1 MHKFGK
7 TLVLVTAGLL
17 TVLAPMSAVAAAAP
31 AAAPTQVLTLG
42 ALAAAPVNVGDL
54 LTSSLTPGSTLSITA
69 AAGGGVGLFCSQSVW
84 GGRVL
89 ANPAAPGGT
98 AVIQLLNPF
107 TISACTD
114 NSPTVTGVAG
124 VAVSG
129 LPDNLQVTSNP
140 TYPLRILPT
149 GAPLQI
155 AVTLNVVG
163 PATVVCTYQ
172 AVGVV
177 MGNTTA
183 GSNPWRFTNQP
194 FQLTGGPLPAC
205 GTGPTS
211 FFSAAYSPVID
222 TTVGGMNVFVN

>member
-17 TVLAPMSAVAAAAP
+17 TVLAPMSAVAAP
-31 AAAPTQVLTLG
+31 AAAPAQVLTLG

-54 LTSSLTPGSTLSITA
+54 LTSSLTPGSTLSLTA
-69 AAGGGVGLFCSQSVW
+69 APGGGVGLFCSQSVW

-107 TISACTD
+107 TIAACTD
-114 NSPTVTGVAG
+114 NNPTVTGVVG
-124 VAVSG
+124 VSVAN

-140 TYPLRILPT
+140 TYPLRIVPT
-149 GAPLQI
+149 GAQLQI
-155 AVTLNVVG
+155 IVTLTTKGPNV
-163 PATVVCTYQ
+163 TCTYQ
-172 AVGVV
+172 AGGVIA
-177 MGNTTA
+177 GNTSA

-194 FQLTGGPLPAC
+194 FPLVGPVQPAC

-222 TTVGGMNVFVN
+222 TTVGGTNVFVN